1 MADEKIIA
9 DIQGCHKC
17 IYSKINGMDLICT
30 EWQQVIED
38 EEGANPIVGW
48 CHDNRCKCEDIPFDK
63 CLVKAIQYC
72 KLKDEQLKCKEEECE
87 ALKAELEQYKASKQ
101 ASYEALQKKCNELE
115 LENRKLK
122 EYQKLLEEQMKFN
135 QSELELSLSSEI
147 NRSEFLLKEFKRVDK
162 QKDNW
167 REKAERYKQTLTEIK
182 EIADAI
188 TNGYHFT
195 NNIEEHL
202 KESAKQI
209 LREISEAIDE

>member
-1 MADEKIIA
+1 MTDKQIIIDNVDA
-9 DIQGCHKC
+9 SGCEW
-17 IYSKINGMDLICT
+17 IREVGLDSEYICT
-30 EWQQVIED
+30 CNSPNKTS
-38 EEGANPIVGW
+38 G
-48 CHDNRCKCEDIPFDK
+48 
-63 CLVKAIQYC
+63 YC
-72 KLKDEQLKCKEEECE
+72 KDNPNCYYKQLKRKEQECE